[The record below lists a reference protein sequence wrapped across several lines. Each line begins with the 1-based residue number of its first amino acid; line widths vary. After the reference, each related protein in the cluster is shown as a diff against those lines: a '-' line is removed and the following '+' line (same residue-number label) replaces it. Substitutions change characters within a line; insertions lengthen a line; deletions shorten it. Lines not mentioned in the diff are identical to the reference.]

1 MPPRYKNP
9 EDSEHPPAMSGT
21 PTAWRT
27 LALLALVLS
36 CWFFFKPLFCGVLRV
51 GLAVATWGSGGV
63 LHMEQLSLSEEG
75 WIEARGVT
83 WLLGPPDHR
92 SSIKSDWVGVHL
104 VSLIQLL
111 HFSERESH
119 GIVQEIM
126 TGKTKVLLDTRSSMQ
141 AGKMPK
147 NHPLWGMKSFLR
159 PTLFLPSSS
168 CTIGSTDVVMIG
180 DHYRLAL
187 NGLILRLPD
196 RWAGRISYAAG
207 SLDIGT
213 WHHILPK
220 ASAPASW
227 EAGVVR
233 LGELDLGQELLLKEG
248 SLRPMGDSLDFGIQ
262 GTVGQGILRGDG
274 TFGTAMDPYH
284 LELTLV
290 GEDLALKA
298 FHEWIKDEKKATGV
312 ISQARFTFR
321 GDPSNPVDADSSL
334 RLIARDFHWE
344 GKGWESLRLA
354 ATLTGRNLT
363 LSELLLQQKE
373 NQVTASGQSH
383 LPADWRAALRAP
395 FTAKFHAELE
405 DASALAALAGP
416 QFTQLGGGLIV
427 EGEVQ
432 GSENKAEGYCNL
444 IGTGMTIRKLPLD
457 WVKGRMIFAGDQT
470 KVQSLEAWSGR
481 DHLILSGNVAN
492 NRPHAYKAEAE
503 AEVRDLT
510 KRLSQL
516 GITTASVIGA
526 GGVKFHWQGEGDAGT
541 HTGSFQAQVNGWVS
555 KWTTTGMSGAFE
567 GIYAPGKVELS
578 KADFKQEDLTLA
590 LKLSATT
597 NAFRATA
604 ISATRPGK
612 SLPLVKGDLLLPIN
626 TPEFW
631 QSGDALKTIAMDGP
645 LEINLALQGIKA
657 EEIAGLFGQQIPF
670 VGTLEGSIAAK
681 GTPAKP
687 ILHAALGIRRFS
699 PKLGGPTADL
709 SVSMEAGQ
717 GKAKATLV
725 QEPASSS
732 PLDVELEMPLS
743 LINDQGNLRFGDTD
757 QPIRGSASF
766 QHVPLDGWASLLRLE
781 AWPLK
786 KARLDGKIRLS
797 GTCRQPVSEGA
808 LLLEADE
815 GYLFG
820 PHLLEHVSLPMTLSS
835 SKVMLGPGSA
845 VYREKPIT
853 LSGEATWEKSPWK
866 GGIHLTGKDLPMT
879 FDGGFGALADAD
891 LLLGVTSAQTP
902 VLSGL
907 LRLHGL
913 VGALR
918 AKLTPAFAPPGCN
931 LSPPVGKIAQ
941 EQKTENGFK
950 NLQIDLSLKT
960 DGLVMLDHGSDASL
974 AVDVKAGGP
983 ARAPAFTGTIDMR
996 NLDLMLPSGNFVVPQ
1011 GRVVLETSRA
1021 LLSRDTAY
1029 GLTEEGFCALSF
1041 GGTLSNP
1048 AIAFEGGPLVC
1059 APDLVMTMASA
1070 PKQKTSLFVQAASWS
1085 RQTLLFPLPAAKW
1098 ATSRLGDFES
1108 AALGFYGSPWI
1119 WNLSWRGSTQ

>member
-1 MPPRYKNP
+1 
-9 EDSEHPPAMSGT
+9 MSGT

-27 LALLALVLS
+27 LILLALVLA

-51 GLAVATWGSGGV
+51 GLAMATWGSGGV
-63 LHMEQLSLSEEG
+63 LHMDQLSITEEG

-83 WLLGPPDHR
+83 WLLGPLDHR

-104 VSLIQLL
+104 VSVIQLL

-126 TGKTKVLLDTRSSMQ
+126 AGKTKVLLDTRSSMQ
-141 AGKMPK
+141 AGKTPK
-147 NHPLWGMKSFLR
+147 YRPLWGMKSFLR

-168 CTIGSTDVVMIG
+168 WTMGSTDLVMIG

-187 NGLILRLPD
+187 NGMILRLPD

-220 ASAPASW
+220 ASVPASW
-227 EAGVVR
+227 EAGVIR
-233 LGELDLGQELLLKEG
+233 LGELDLGHELLLKEG
-248 SLRPMGDSLDFGIQ
+248 SLRPMADGLDFGIR
-262 GTVGQGILRGDG
+262 GIVGQGILRGDG
-274 TFGTAMDPYH
+274 TLGTAMDPYH

-298 FHEWIKDEKKATGV
+298 FHEWMKDEKKATGV
-312 ISQARFTFR
+312 ISQARLTFR
-321 GDPSNPVDADSSL
+321 GNPSNPVDADSSL

-383 LPADWRAALRAP
+383 LPADWHAALRAP

-405 DASALAALAGP
+405 DASALAALAGS
-416 QFTQLGGGLIV
+416 QFAQLGGGLII

-470 KVQSLEAWSGR
+470 KLTSLEAWSGR

-492 NRPHAYKAEAE
+492 SRPHAYKAEAE
-503 AEVRDLT
+503 VEVRDLT

-516 GITTASVIGA
+516 GITTATVIG
-526 GGVKFHWQGEGDAGT
+526 GGGMKFHWQGEGNADT
-541 HTGSFQAQVNGWVS
+541 HAGSFQAQVNGWVS
-555 KWTTTGMSGAFE
+555 KWTTTGMSGTFE

-578 KADFKQEDLTLA
+578 KADFKQDDLTLA

-604 ISATRPGK
+604 ISATRTGK
-612 SLPLVKGDLLLPIN
+612 SMPLVKGDLLLPIN
-626 TPEFW
+626 APEFW
-631 QSGDALKTIAMDGP
+631 QSGDALKTIAMNGP

-657 EEIAGLFGQQIPF
+657 EEIAGLLGQQIPF
-670 VGTLEGSIAAK
+670 VGTLEGAITAK

-687 ILHAALGIRRFS
+687 MLHAAMGIRRFS
-699 PKLGGPTADL
+699 PKLGGPMADL
-709 SVSMEAGQ
+709 SVSLEAGQ
-717 GKAKATLV
+717 GKVKATLV
-725 QEPASSS
+725 QEPESSS

-743 LINDQGNLRFGDTD
+743 LINDQGSLRLEDTD
-757 QPIRGSASF
+757 QPIRGSATL
-766 QHVPLDGWASLLRLE
+766 QHVPLDGWANLVRLE
-781 AWPLK
+781 TWPLK

-797 GTCRQPVSEGA
+797 GTYQQPVLEGA
-808 LLLEADE
+808 LMLEADE

-820 PHLLEHVSLPMTLSS
+820 SHLLEHVSLPMTLFS
-835 SKVMLGPGSA
+835 SKVVLGSGSA
-845 VYREKPIT
+845 VYREKPMT
-853 LSGEATWEKSPWK
+853 LSGEASWEKSPWK
-866 GGIHLTGKDLPMT
+866 GSLRLMGKDLPMT
-879 FDGGFGALADAD
+879 LGSGFDMLADAD
-891 LLLGVTSAQTP
+891 LLLGAIGAQP
-902 VLSGL
+902 PLLSGL

-913 VGALR
+913 SGALC

-931 LSPPVGKIAQ
+931 FSPPAGKSAQ
-941 EQKTENGFK
+941 EQETENGFK
-950 NLQIDLSLKT
+950 NLQLNLSLKT
-960 DGLVMLDHGSDASL
+960 DGLVTLDHGSEASI
-974 AVDVKAGGP
+974 AVDVKAGGL
-983 ARAPAFTGTIDMR
+983 ARAPALMGTMDLR
-996 NLDLMLPSGNFVVPQ
+996 NLDLTLPCGTFVVPQ
-1011 GRVVLETSRA
+1011 GHVVLETSRGM
-1021 LLSRDTAY
+1021 LSSDIAY
-1029 GLTEEGFCALSF
+1029 GLTEEGFCALSL

-1048 AIAFEGGPLVC
+1048 AIAFEGESGVC
-1059 APDLVMTMASA
+1059 ASDLLMTMASR
-1070 PKQKTSLFVQAASWS
+1070 PEQKTSLLVQSAAWS
-1085 RQTLLFPLPAAKW
+1085 RQTLLFPLPATKW
-1098 ATSRLGDFES
+1098 ATSSLGDFEP
-1108 AALGFYGSPWI
+1108 AAIGFYGSPWI
-1119 WNLSWRGSTQ
+1119 WNLSWRGIAQ